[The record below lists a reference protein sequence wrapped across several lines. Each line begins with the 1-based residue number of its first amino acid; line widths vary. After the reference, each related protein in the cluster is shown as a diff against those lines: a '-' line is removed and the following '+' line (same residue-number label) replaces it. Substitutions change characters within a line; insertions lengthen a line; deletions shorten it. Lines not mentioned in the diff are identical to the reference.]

1 MNFCLLLK
9 NSFKNVKK
17 EQRKSHLTIAEKGW
31 IVQHAEKNPSLSGRR
46 LAVDFTVKFDWPIIR
61 ATIYRILKQ
70 KKEIH
75 QICTTETDL
84 NKNKVKQL
92 STGVFQFQ
100 SDLAEKLNQV
110 WVRTNITYDIVTL
123 AGKDLQSQP
132 KYSENESVQK
142 LKFSQVKK

>member
-1 MNFCLLLK
+1 M
-9 NSFKNVKK
+9 
-17 EQRKSHLTIAEKGW
+17 
-31 IVQHAEKNPSLSGRR
+31 
-46 LAVDFTVKFDWPIIR
+46 
-61 ATIYRILKQ
+61 
-70 KKEIH
+70 
-75 QICTTETDL
+75 

-142 LKFSQVKK
+142 IKFSHNFINNFMRRYGLRIG